1 MWHGCEAKERV
12 VVKREVPPYV
22 SINPRGEIALN
33 SAAHR
38 LMGGVNYVSLH
49 YDPETNRI
57 GIKELSFDEHIF
69 DLRKY
74 GRRGRMKVVRAKRLL
89 KKFGIRIEQTLRFT
103 KITREPGLMLVLDL
117 SSAVPVLKQHS
128 QISTES
134 RKDLGITCSFQI

>member
-22 SINPRGEIALN
+22 SINARGEIALN
-33 SAAHR
+33 AAAHR
-38 LMGGVNYVSLH
+38 LLDGANYVSLV

-74 GRRGRMKVVRAKRLL
+74 GRRGRMKVIRAHRLL
-89 KKFGIRIEQTLRFT
+89 KKFDIRIEQTLRFT
-103 KITREPGLMLVLDL
+103 EITVEPGPMLVLDL
-117 SSAVPVLKQHS
+117 SSTVAVAGKGSGFFFGTAANQ
-128 QISTES
+128 
-134 RKDLGITCSFQI
+134 